1 MSIRV
6 LVVDDHHVVRAGLCT
21 FRRRDPELEVV
32 GEASDGLEAIE
43 LARKIL
49 PDVVVMDLLL
59 PHIDGIDA
67 TAIIRRELPET
78 EVVILTSFME
88 GDLVVRA
95 IRAGAISYVLKNARS
110 DELRKAIKAAAAGQM
125 HLSSQASAY
134 LLEGLQLSEP
144 SYTPLSERETDVLR
158 LLAQGQSNR
167 AIAESL
173 HLDENTV
180 KTHVRHILS
189 KLKVQSRT
197 QAVLVAIRLGLV
209 GHS

>member
-6 LVVDDHHVVRAGLCT
+6 LVVDDHDVVRAGLCT
-21 FRRRDPELEVV
+21 FLRRDPDLEVV
-32 GEASDGLEAIE
+32 GEASAGLEAIE

-59 PHIDGIDA
+59 PHMDGIDA

-134 LLEGLQLSEP
+134 LLDGLQLSEP

-167 AIAESL
+167 AIAEFL

-180 KTHVRHILS
+180 KTQVRHILY
-189 KLKVQSRT
+189 KLKVQSRI
-197 QAVLVAIRLGLV
+197 QAVLVAMRLGLV
-209 GHS
+209 THS

>member
-6 LVVDDHHVVRAGLCT
+6 LIVDDHHVVRAGLCL
-21 FRRRDPELEVV
+21 FLRRDPELEIV
-32 GEASDGLEAIE
+32 GEASDGLKAIE
-43 LARKIL
+43 LVRKL
-49 PDVVVMDLLL
+49 HPDVVVMDVLL
-59 PHIDGIDA
+59 PHMDGIDA
-67 TAIIRRELPET
+67 TAVIRRELPET

-95 IRAGAISYVLKNARS
+95 IRAGAISYMLKNARS
-110 DELRKAIKAAAAGQM
+110 GELRKAIKAAAAGQM

-134 LLEGLQLSEP
+134 LLDGLQLSEP
-144 SYTPLSERETDVLR
+144 SYTPLSERETDVMR

-209 GHS
+209 SHS